1 MTRDDII
8 YYIKWGIEWLL
19 PLEYENEVKQIKEEL
34 GYE

>member
-8 YYIKWGIEWLL
+8 YYIKWGFEWLL